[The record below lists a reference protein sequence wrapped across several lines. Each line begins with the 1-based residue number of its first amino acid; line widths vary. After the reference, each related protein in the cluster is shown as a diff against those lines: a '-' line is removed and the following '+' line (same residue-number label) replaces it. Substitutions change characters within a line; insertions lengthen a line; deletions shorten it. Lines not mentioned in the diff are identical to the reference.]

1 MAELE
6 EFGNGSHWYD
16 DRRVFSLDRW
26 PMTTPSSRSPE
37 VSHGSWVD
45 HAHRRV
51 AEAGL
56 RTGAA
61 RAAVIEHLAGEG
73 QCLITAQELGDALRA
88 QGKGSTASVYRA
100 LDELLGLELVHRIHG
115 QDGIARFEI
124 AQISG
129 HHHHFVD
136 DESGHVTAFE
146 DAELERAI
154 HAIGERLGVDLS
166 SHEVIL
172 RGTSRKAP
180 APPR

>member
-1 MAELE
+1 
-6 EFGNGSHWYD
+6 
-16 DRRVFSLDRW
+16 
-26 PMTTPSSRSPE
+26 MTTSSSPSPE
-37 VSHGSWVD
+37 AAQDGWVD
-45 HAHRRV
+45 HAHRRI

-73 QCLITAQELGDALRA
+73 QCLITAQELGDALKA
-88 QGKGSTASVYRA
+88 KGKGSTASVYRA
-100 LDELLGLELVHRIHG
+100 LDELLGLGLVHRIHG
-115 QDGIARFEI
+115 QDGVARFEV

-136 DESGHVTAFE
+136 DDTGQVTAFE

-172 RGTSRKAP
+172 RGTSRAAP
-180 APPR
+180 AQQ